1 MSRLNSLRG
10 LLVGAV
16 LGGGAVALLL
26 GGRGSE
32 RPMDDMTQGE
42 REVNPA
48 SGEAA
53 GNRRILYWRAPMD
66 PNYTSDRPGKS
77 PMGMDLV
84 PVYEDEASADGAVRV
99 SRSFLQNFAVRT
111 AEVTRGSIPV
121 SIRTVGVLAHNEER
135 LVSVNTKFDGWI
147 EQARVNNVGELVQAG
162 DVLFEIYSP
171 GLVTTQREYLAAI
184 DYIGQLE
191 RNRAYPEAIER
202 ARSLLGAA
210 RERLRYWDMTE
221 AQIEALEGSTEV
233 ARTVQFFSPASGFIV
248 EKTGDSLEG
257 MRLNPGMTVLKI
269 ADHSTLWAQ
278 AEFYEEDLRHVREG
292 QPVSIEVD
300 AFPGRRWNGRILFFR
315 SAVDQRTRTLTA
327 FAEVANPD
335 LELRPMMY
343 VNVSIEVDGP
353 SGAVIT
359 PAESVLH
366 SGERAIVIVALGEGV
381 FEPREVTLGMA
392 SEGMQE
398 VTTGLSPGEQVVI
411 SSQFLIDSESNLKA
425 AISQLLRGSEA
436 EASAEAPGMN
446 RQMNHN

>member
-1 MSRLNSLRG
+1 MSRWNSLQG
-10 LLVGAV
+10 LLVGTV
-16 LGGGAVALLL
+16 LGGGVVALLL
-26 GGRGSE
+26 RSPAGEHS
-32 RPMDDMTQGE
+32 MDDMTQGE

-48 SGEAA
+48 SGEVA
-53 GNRRILYWRAPMD
+53 GERRILYWRAPMD

-84 PVYEDEASADGAVRV
+84 PVYEDGASADGAVRV

-162 DVLFEIYSP
+162 DVLFDIYSP

-315 SAVDQRTRTLTA
+315 SAVNQRTRTLTA

>member
-99 SRSFLQNFAVRT
+99 SQSFLQNFAVRT

-353 SGAVIT
+353 TGAVIT

-436 EASAEAPGMN
+436 EASAGAPAMN